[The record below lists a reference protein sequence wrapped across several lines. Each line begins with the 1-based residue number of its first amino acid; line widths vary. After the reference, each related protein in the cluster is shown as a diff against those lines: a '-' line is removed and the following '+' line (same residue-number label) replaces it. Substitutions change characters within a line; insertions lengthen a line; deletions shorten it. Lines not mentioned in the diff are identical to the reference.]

1 MYFLDEVELAIN
13 MKSNQNSI
21 TYPLKPPFF
30 LEAAKLPPADA
41 LSVVAF
47 ESGRQKEKKWNTR
60 IKKKGRTSTE
70 NCPYEINFISA
81 AIVVTHFSSPQNT
94 AVSLNVETSL
104 TIPEFFRKTS
114 LYNHEKTSR
123 TVRSSLF
130 ITRRRKSLFSFVF
143 RVNNNFSSK

>member
-1 MYFLDEVELAIN
+1 MYYLDEGELAIN

-47 ESGRQKEKKWNTR
+47 ESGRQKEKNNETLSFKT
-60 IKKKGRTSTE
+60 KGRTSTE

-130 ITRRRKSLFSFVF
+130 ISRRRKSLFSFVF
-143 RVNNNFSSK
+143 RV